1 MTAQLCAIFTLY
13 VSNSSF
19 DDFNYLAVVF
29 ACEEGYVLN
38 NFQPIT
44 YDQPN
49 FNEI

>member
-13 VSNSSF
+13 VSSSSF

-29 ACEEGYVLN
+29 ACVGDVLN